1 MITRIVKMK
10 FQEKYI
16 EDFKKF
22 TNDIKSIIQNQE
34 GCIHLDILQDASE
47 PDIFF
52 TYSRWNS
59 ENDLNN
65 YRKSDFFRNIWPK
78 TKEWFADKPEAW
90 SLENINNER

>member
-10 FQEKYI
+10 FQEQYI
-16 EDFKKF
+16 DDFKNF
-22 TNDIKSIIQNQE
+22 TKDIKSIIRNQE
-34 GCIHLDILQDASE
+34 GCTYLDILQDAKN

-59 ENDLNN
+59 ETDLNN
-65 YRKSDFFRNIWPK
+65 YRQTDFFRNIWPK

-90 SLENINNER
+90 SLENIMNDK